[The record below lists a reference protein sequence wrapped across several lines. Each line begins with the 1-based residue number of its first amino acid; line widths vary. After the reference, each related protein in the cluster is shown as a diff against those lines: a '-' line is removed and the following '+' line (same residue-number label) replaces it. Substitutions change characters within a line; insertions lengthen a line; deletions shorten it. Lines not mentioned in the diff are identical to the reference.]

1 MTGKSIVVLRRTH
14 RFAVG
19 GSFAFVTMGIVL
31 PRVPDNPLWYTVGMP
46 IHDWTRVSAGTFHDL
61 HVAWIAELRRA
72 LNGGVLPSGFYAQ
85 AEQVANQVIPDVLT
99 LQETRGADVD
109 FAFPLHGNSSDEGDM
124 GVAIVEAPPT
134 VALLDTI
141 SEAML
146 LAARRRRLV
155 IRHTSGDRIVA
166 LMEIV
171 SPGNKEKEGALES
184 FVDKAVG
191 ALDAGYHLLLIDLFP
206 PGPFD
211 PTGIHGAIWRQLGGK
226 YEPPAGKPL
235 TLAGYAS
242 SGFVTCYVEPTN
254 VGAELIPMPLFLDPG
269 HYINVPL
276 EATYVAAYEGV
287 PRRWKAVIEGTSQR

>member
-1 MTGKSIVVLRRTH
+1 
-14 RFAVG
+14 
-19 GSFAFVTMGIVL
+19 
-31 PRVPDNPLWYTVGMP
+31 MP

-61 HVAWIAELRRA
+61 HVSWIAELRRS
-72 LNGGVLPSGFYAQ
+72 LNGGLLPSGYYAQ

-99 LQETRGADVD
+99 LQEMGGPEEHFTG
-109 FAFPLHGNSSDEGDM
+109 PMQPYSLDEGDL
-124 GVAIVEAPPT
+124 GLAIAEAPPR
-134 VALLDTI
+134 VSLRDQI

-166 LMEIV
+166 LIEIV
-171 SPGNKEKEGALES
+171 SPGNKERDGALES

-211 PTGIHGAIWRQLGGK
+211 PAGIHGAIWRQLGGK

-269 HYINVPL
+269 HYVNVPL
-276 EATYVAAYEGV
+276 EATYLAAYEGV
-287 PRRWKAVIEGTSQR
+287 PRRWKRVIEGTSPA